1 MCPFTHRSQPP
12 DIREKE
18 RLYPHLVTKVTPDMA
33 GDNYLSQTDLAVLR
47 VLVESPDRIVGR
59 ETIVRRAGLDSVSMR
74 RADASIV
81 VLRRILGADSIVTV
95 RRRGW
100 MLASQFHGRAT
111 SLMDSQIEHS

>member
-1 MCPFTHRSQPP
+1 
-12 DIREKE
+12 
-18 RLYPHLVTKVTPDMA
+18 MA
-33 GDNYLSQTDLAVLR
+33 GDTYLSQTDLAVLK
-47 VLVESPDRIVGR
+47 VLIESPGRIVGR

-100 MLASQFHGRAT
+100 MLAAEYQAHASTLAAG
-111 SLMDSQIEHS
+111 QIELS

>member
-1 MCPFTHRSQPP
+1 MPG
-12 DIREKE
+12 E
-18 RLYPHLVTKVTPDMA
+18 A
-33 GDNYLSQTDLAVLR
+33 NLSQTDLAVLR

-81 VLRRILGADSIVTV
+81 VLRRILGADSIITV

-100 MLASQFHGRAT
+100 MLALESQTKAS
-111 SLMDSQIEHS
+111 SLMNNHTELP

>member
-1 MCPFTHRSQPP
+1 
-12 DIREKE
+12 
-18 RLYPHLVTKVTPDMA
+18 MA
-33 GDNYLSQTDLAVLR
+33 SDTYLSQTDLAVLK

-81 VLRRILGADSIVTV
+81 VLRRILGADSIITV

-100 MLASQFHGRAT
+100 MLAAEFQAQAT
-111 SLMDSQIEHS
+111 SLMDTPIELT

>member
-1 MCPFTHRSQPP
+1 
-12 DIREKE
+12 
-18 RLYPHLVTKVTPDMA
+18 MA
-33 GDNYLSQTDLAVLR
+33 NDTYLSQTDLAVLK

-81 VLRRILGADSIVTV
+81 VLRRILGAESILTV

-100 MLASQFHGRAT
+100 MLAAEFQAQAT
-111 SLMDSQIEHS
+111 SLMDTQIELT